1 MNELMINDI
10 KIMFFVAINALNMI
24 LGLTNVVMIFVR
36 CDMIVRIVQISN
48 RNSKTDNSNV
58 AALQIFLSNKQLVYN
73 LMMSYKGCSFSRQFS
88 KPIILPFYLFLGVL
102 CCVIKG

>member
-36 CDMIVRIVQISN
+36 CDMIVRIM
-48 RNSKTDNSNV
+48 NSIADNLNV
-58 AALQIFLSNKQLVYN
+58 AALQKFLCNT
-73 LMMSYKGCSFSRQFS
+73 
-88 KPIILPFYLFLGVL
+88 
-102 CCVIKG
+102 

>member
-36 CDMIVRIVQISN
+36 CDMIVRII
-48 RNSKTDNSNV
+48 NSKNSIADNLNV
-58 AALQIFLSNKQLVYN
+58 AALQKFLCNT
-73 LMMSYKGCSFSRQFS
+73 
-88 KPIILPFYLFLGVL
+88 
-102 CCVIKG
+102 

>member
-10 KIMFFVAINALNMI
+10 KIMFFAAINALNMI

-36 CDMIVRIVQISN
+36 CDMIVRMKLNYFGKVQISN

-58 AALQIFLSNKQLVYN
+58 AALQIFLCNN
-73 LMMSYKGCSFSRQFS
+73 
-88 KPIILPFYLFLGVL
+88 
-102 CCVIKG
+102 